1 MPTAT
6 LSSND
11 QRERTLL
18 AALLLSAWAPLAT
31 GYAAFV
37 NRSATQIADLVRRSV
52 ELLALALAWGT
63 FRRLRQGH
71 DTAGAERKR
80 LEGRV
85 RLATG
90 GAMVVSGVVILLVA
104 IVRTGAAAKPG
115 NAWPGLIIAG
125 LGLITNGYFWLRYR
139 RLVRE
144 RHDAVIAS
152 QRRLYAAKTLTDL
165 GVLSSLAAAAALGG
179 TTAGKAIDLAGSA
192 VVAAYLLWSGVA
204 ERRRGEDV
212 GDAGDTGDAGAP
224 AR

>member
-1 MPTAT
+1 MPTT
-6 LSSND
+6 SQSSND

-52 ELLALALAWGT
+52 ELLALATAWGT
-63 FRRLRQGH
+63 FRRLRGG
-71 DTAGAERKR
+71 DDAAAAERGR
-80 LEGRV
+80 LERRV
-85 RLATG
+85 RRATG
-90 GAMVVSGVVILLVA
+90 GAMAVSGVAILVVA
-104 IVRTGAAAKPG
+104 VVRTGTAARPG
-115 NAWPGLIIAG
+115 NVWPGLIIAG
-125 LGLITNGYFWLRYR
+125 LGLITNGYFLLRYR

-152 QRRLYAAKTLTDL
+152 QQRLYAAKTLTDL

-179 TTAGKAIDLAGSA
+179 TLAGKVIDLVGSA

-204 ERRRGEDV
+204 EMQRGQ
-212 GDAGDTGDAGAP
+212 AG
-224 AR
+224 